1 MKLGTQLQIYIT
13 LMIAIVVI
21 ITNLTIYFI
30 YRTTSLNAETA
41 QLEDKAISTM
51 EELRKAKENHNDKE
65 KVLQSLIL
73 TDGYIA
79 IVGKDDDSKFQVT
92 SNPKY
97 KDLSEP
103 YKNKQYKKAIYK
115 KGHHFVL
122 VSIP

>member
-92 SNPKY
+92 SN
-97 KDLSEP
+97 
-103 YKNKQYKKAIYK
+103 
-115 KGHHFVL
+115 
-122 VSIP
+122 